1 MTGNRTADG
10 AIRVSYHVKIESF
23 EGPFDL
29 LLALVTQHKVKIGS
43 ISISE
48 VADQYIEYIEKM
60 QDLDMDVASEF
71 LIVASNLL
79 AIKSASLLPGEED
92 SAGEGG
98 DGYDPEELTV
108 EQTTDILVGRII
120 TYYQYKRLAGMLG
133 QRMKSESM
141 MHPRTAGPDKKFL
154 NLLPDYLE
162 DVTLDGLGR
171 VCASL
176 MAKRETF
183 LLDAEHITAKPI
195 AVEDFIDE
203 LSGRLETER
212 HITFDEVAEDAPD
225 NAHVVGSFLAILE
238 MYKRGM
244 VDLEQEDP
252 DDPIEIDYI
261 DPDRWSEFAL
271 ESGPDDDGEDGGG
284 ADGAV
289 GIDDAGAGGGT
300 DGGGSV
306 AGKAAGAGTVGDSA
320 AGDDDADD
328 EEDEGVA
335 QGAEESR

>member
-1 MTGNRTADG
+1 M
-10 AIRVSYHVKIESF
+10 SYHVKIESF

-48 VADQYIEYIEKM
+48 VTDQYIEYIDKM

-71 LIVASNLL
+71 LVVASNLL
-79 AIKSASLLPGEED
+79 AIKSASLLPGDEERD
-92 SAGEGG
+92 DAG
-98 DGYDPEELTV
+98 DDLDPDELTV
-108 EQTTDILVGRII
+108 EQTTDLLVSRII

-133 QRMKSESM
+133 QRMKGESM
-141 MHPRTAGPDKKFL
+141 MHPRTAGPDPEFL
-154 NLLPDYLE
+154 GLLPDYLE
-162 DVTLDGLGR
+162 NVTLEGLGL

-183 LLDAEHITAKPI
+183 LLDAEHIAAKPI

-203 LSGRLETER
+203 LNGRLETER
-212 HITFDEVAEDAPD
+212 HITFDQVAEDAPD

-300 DGGGSV
+300 DGGGV

-320 AGDDDADD
+320 AGDD
-328 EEDEGVA
+328 EEDEGMA
-335 QGAEESR
+335 RGAEESR